1 MPPSLYKNTW
11 FRAGIAV
18 LVFIVIVIVVTP
30 FGIRYA
36 VLDWLKNNGATQ
48 ATLEDVDFN
57 PFSGRLVVKQLR
69 IPAQGG
75 TALSLGEAAVNLE
88 WSGLLR
94 KRLYL
99 SEISL
104 RDTQI
109 AIERSADHITV
120 GGIDLAQ
127 NTSDD
132 NESPKQQA
140 SFTWGLGLD
149 TLALDNVKIRY
160 HDPQLN
166 ADLVI
171 NALQISKLYT
181 WRRTLPAIVRVNARL
196 NGGALDLQGDT
207 TPFNEQPAAAIKV
220 SIHDIN
226 LSFLDAI
233 AKAQG
238 IDNLQGLAGLDMLI
252 SAKQDSP
259 DNVALQAKGK
269 LSLDKFHMSG
279 QDYSIDNDQ
288 FRWDGNT
295 TVNIA
300 SGKLDFQT
308 KGESAVNGLRV
319 VDTRKSTQLAA
330 VGAITLSGISVNGTD
345 EISASQIQVDD
356 ARFIRPLMDGGGES
370 NEHERPAISVQ
381 QTRIDNIQIKSLKA
395 VDVGK
400 IELSALTA
408 QLIRD
413 KQGAL
418 PQFASLQQSERTG
431 ASETTQPQPNEE
443 PATTQDNKSKETA
456 PLEIRLGEFEILANS
471 KILFEDASV
480 KPTFRM
486 EIKPLKLRLVD
497 LDSAQPDH
505 AISVSLDATMNKQ
518 AIIQLSGEL
527 QPFLGRPA
535 ATMKLKV
542 GKVELHSFSAYSRQ
556 YIGYN
561 ILSGQLNLDTNLA
574 VKDNRINA
582 DNQLLVRNFKL
593 EAVDNSKND
602 EIAAKLSMPLDTA
615 LDLLRDDHDN
625 IKLAV
630 PIAGDLDNPDVGI
643 SDAIN
648 QALVKATKGATMT
661 YLKYAL
667 QPWGGI
673 LLASEFVAG
682 QMTAVRFEPVP
693 FAPGSDVLGEDAL
706 PYLKKVSDLLA
717 KRPQLQLTLCGKA
730 VVQDRQ
736 ALLEASQ
743 KGREQPAE
751 KPHITAEQLQALAK
765 CRSMAVQ
772 NQLTSLGVNPERLFQ
787 CQPKVVEDESTR
799 PGVDIM
805 L

>member
-1 MPPSLYKNTW
+1 MPPSPYKNTW
-11 FRAGIAV
+11 FRIGIAV
-18 LVFIVIVIVVTP
+18 LLFIVIVIVVTP
-30 FGIRYA
+30 IGIRYA

-57 PFSGRLVVKQLR
+57 PFSGRLVVKQLH

-75 TALSLGEAAVNLE
+75 AALSLGEAVVNLE

-94 KRLYL
+94 KRIYL

-109 AIERSADHITV
+109 AIERSAGHITV
-120 GGIDLAQ
+120 GGIDLAR

-166 ADLVI
+166 ANLAID
-171 NALQISKLYT
+171 ALQIGKLYS
-181 WRRTLPAIVRVNARL
+181 WRPALPAIMRVNARL
-196 NGGALDLQGDT
+196 NGGALDFQGDT
-207 TPFNEQPAAAIKV
+207 TPFNEQPATTIKV
-220 SIHDIN
+220 SLHDIN

-238 IDNLQGLAGLDMLI
+238 IDDLQGYAGLDMQI
-252 SAKQDSP
+252 SVKQDSS
-259 DNVALQAKGK
+259 DTITLQTQGK
-269 LSLDKFHMSG
+269 LSLDKFHMGSK
-279 QDYSIDNDQ
+279 DYAIDNDQ
-288 FRWDGNT
+288 FHWDGNT

-308 KGESAVNGLRV
+308 KGESAVKGLRV

-330 VGAITLSGISVNGTD
+330 VDAITLSGIRVNGPDDIT
-345 EISASQIQVDD
+345 ASQIQVDD
-356 ARFIRPLMDGGGES
+356 ARFIRPLKDGEGKS

-381 QTRIDNIQIKSLKA
+381 QTRIDKIQIKSLKA

-413 KQGAL
+413 SQGAL
-418 PQFASLQQSERTG
+418 PQFAALQRSEQTG
-431 ASETTQPQPNEE
+431 ASDTAQLQPNKQ
-443 PATTQDNKSKETA
+443 PATAQDNKPKEAA
-456 PLEIRLGEFEILANS
+456 PLQIRLGEFDILDNS

-486 EIKPLKLRLVD
+486 EIKPLNLRLVD
-497 LDSAQPDH
+497 LDSTQPDH
-505 AISVSLDATMNKQ
+505 ASSVSLGATMNKQ
-518 AIIQLSGEL
+518 ETIKLSGEL
-527 QPFLGRPA
+527 KPFLERPA

-542 GKVELHSFSAYSRQ
+542 GKLELHSLSAYSRQ
-556 YIGYN
+556 YVGYN
-561 ILSGQLNLDTNLA
+561 ILSGRLNLDTKLA

-582 DNQLLVRNFKL
+582 DNQLLVRNLKV
-593 EAVDNSKND
+593 EAVDKSKND
-602 EIAAKLSMPLDTA
+602 EMTAKLSMPLDTA
-615 LDLLRDDHDN
+615 LDLLRDDHGN

-630 PIAGDLDNPDVGI
+630 PISGDLNNPDVGI

-693 FAPGSDVLGEDAL
+693 FAPGSAVLGKDAL

-736 ALLEASQ
+736 ALLEAAK
-743 KGREQPAE
+743 KGQEQPGE
-751 KPHITAEQLQALAK
+751 KPHITAEQLQVLAK
-765 CRSMAVQ
+765 RRSMAVQ
-772 NQLTSLGVNPERLFQ
+772 NELTSLGVNPERLFQ
-787 CQPKVVEDESTR
+787 CQPKFVEDKSTK